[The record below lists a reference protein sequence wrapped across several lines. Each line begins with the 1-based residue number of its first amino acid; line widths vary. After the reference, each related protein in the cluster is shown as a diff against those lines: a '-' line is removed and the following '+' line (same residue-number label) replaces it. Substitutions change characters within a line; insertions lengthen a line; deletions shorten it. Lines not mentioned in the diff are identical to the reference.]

1 MDIKADYEFTADKIT
16 YIQYNGN
23 QLTFLIKGQYDS
35 IFTPSFDFD
44 LIINRNIKT
53 KCKSPGLF
61 LTKEGS
67 INCTLTIDPF
77 NNNILESIK
86 DGIEIKENIYRL
98 QRSFNDDKVFKFNI
112 REGDKLEIKDFN
124 LNKGQIFKEK
134 EEDEDKKSEWEI
146 QREIEK
152 RRREKEREEEKKKKD
167 QEELENLLKR
177 RQQVE
182 KEQNKNNNYN
192 PFYTPSEYDKNQNKN
207 NNNFNYPNNNYN
219 NNNNNFFNN
228 QNDDNEQ
235 IDYNSNV
242 KLIHLQVR
250 YSYDIIY
257 YMFYALTP
265 IPQGH
270 KIKVGFTISTGG
282 YNYGEF
288 NKINKNIVL
297 KAGESITP
305 DDKSIIVEYYARF
318 ECPQCKKLVVDK
330 NNIYGAKVF
339 NIPNDEY
346 LLDAV
351 NINQMGNYLQKNKME
366 NPPLYIAEN
375 IFNQNCMLELA
386 GNFFNKNKFFISK
399 FPLTLIGT
407 GYYNSNKNVTVYCNL
422 NEREIFSCPIQEN
435 INNFEFKLD
444 QFIINK
450 KDNIIID
457 NSKITRDRMT
467 FHASCQAYSNY
478 GLGGPNNNNYGGN
491 NPISNSNQND
501 FLKNSEQMPDIL
513 IKKRTNWKKIFMIIA
528 SLIISY
534 YLNTLD
540 PRFDYTI
547 EELLQKINTR
557 YNQNILY
564 ASIDCCT
571 AKTIRILG
579 INNSIIDRELPDNVK
594 KVAKS
599 ISFDPVGDSNGVEF
613 SENLHKSMED
623 LKPRVLYKVLL
634 KEPKNQEA
642 EISVTEPEER
652 HYTTIVK
659 KHIQEVT
666 KTTTGAI
673 FTEGTK
679 IVNKYVDGKRHIII
693 VPKNHSSIDLGHR
706 VGTYEPINK
715 ISLGNIAFLEI
726 PSIYHIKQICLKQS
740 PPQVEKNRSLEEPE
754 IKQLVNYYRYEYVQI
769 TDKFEYV
776 SPALT
781 GDADYDI
788 DMIYNG
794 LDRKDSRGKLS
805 SVFDENLKRIKR
817 NTEIIQLSK
826 QGNKYKIENGR
837 HRIVYLT
844 HMYKT
849 MTSSKHSSIK
859 PEDFKIPAVV
869 IHGIENEELNNLL
882 LTIKN
887 RHRNAFF
894 LKDNINNDDENV
906 IIIIDNKVYRVGNID
921 ELKEFVYST
930 HQDKYYIGN
939 HQDIKLDYE
948 YIINKIIYILK
959 GEYRQ
964 LSLYDIVRIIK
975 QYGVKYDGNLIQ
987 TDTLNYLELHRAY
1000 MNTIV
1005 TLDKNKTFYPEKD
1018 ELKELER
1025 KIKLF
1030 DVSREIIRF
1039 IENYPSNL
1047 ELRESELPARL
1058 KDDPRFSNYD
1068 SSFLIWSIRYYHLD
1082 ELIAKRKERIPNI

>member
-1 MDIKADYEFTADKIT
+1 MKNIFLFFILSSLFISLINSQSIFILESAEEKSSSDKNILTFTIQAGINEDISSNINFQIESEFYENDKYIKDKRIDCTIPKASDVSFGTKINIKCSIDLYYIDCLKSNKVKFIKFIKNDNLEIYDQKQNVLGNNFLFEKRLKETEKDKEKDKDKEKEKKELDIKADYEFTADKIT

-23 QLTFLIKGQYDS
+23 QLSFLIKGQYDS

-98 QRSFNDDKVFKFNI
+98 QRSFNDDKVFKFSI

-207 NNNFNYPNNNYN
+207 NNNNFNYPNNNY

-478 GLGGPNNNNYGGN
+478 GLGGPNNNYGGN
-491 NPISNSNQND
+491 NPVSNSNQND

-513 IKKRTNWKKIFMIIA
+513 IKKRKNWKKIFMIIA

-534 YLNTLD
+534 YV
-540 PRFDYTI
+540 I
-547 EELLQKINTR
+547 SKCCCKKEE
-557 YNQNILY
+557 
-564 ASIDCCT
+564 
-571 AKTIRILG
+571 
-579 INNSIIDRELPDNVK
+579 E
-594 KVAKS
+594 
-599 ISFDPVGDSNGVEF
+599 
-613 SENLHKSMED
+613 
-623 LKPRVLYKVLL
+623 
-634 KEPKNQEA
+634 
-642 EISVTEPEER
+642 
-652 HYTTIVK
+652 
-659 KHIQEVT
+659 
-666 KTTTGAI
+666 
-673 FTEGTK
+673 
-679 IVNKYVDGKRHIII
+679 
-693 VPKNHSSIDLGHR
+693 
-706 VGTYEPINK
+706 
-715 ISLGNIAFLEI
+715 
-726 PSIYHIKQICLKQS
+726 
-740 PPQVEKNRSLEEPE
+740 
-754 IKQLVNYYRYEYVQI
+754 
-769 TDKFEYV
+769 
-776 SPALT
+776 
-781 GDADYDI
+781 
-788 DMIYNG
+788 
-794 LDRKDSRGKLS
+794 
-805 SVFDENLKRIKR
+805 
-817 NTEIIQLSK
+817 
-826 QGNKYKIENGR
+826 
-837 HRIVYLT
+837 
-844 HMYKT
+844 
-849 MTSSKHSSIK
+849 
-859 PEDFKIPAVV
+859 
-869 IHGIENEELNNLL
+869 ENEEYNNS
-882 LTIKN
+882 
-887 RHRNAFF
+887 RW
-894 LKDNINNDDENV
+894 
-906 IIIIDNKVYRVGNID
+906 RVSSSSYG
-921 ELKEFVYST
+921 
-930 HQDKYYIGN
+930 G
-939 HQDIKLDYE
+939 
-948 YIINKIIYILK
+948 
-959 GEYRQ
+959 GET
-964 LSLYDIVRIIK
+964 
-975 QYGVKYDGNLIQ
+975 YGL
-987 TDTLNYLELHRAY
+987 R
-1000 MNTIV
+1000 
-1005 TLDKNKTFYPEKD
+1005 
-1018 ELKELER
+1018 
-1025 KIKLF
+1025 
-1030 DVSREIIRF
+1030 SRG
-1039 IENYPSNL
+1039 
-1047 ELRESELPARL
+1047 
-1058 KDDPRFSNYD
+1058 
-1068 SSFLIWSIRYYHLD
+1068 W
-1082 ELIAKRKERIPNI
+1082 